1 MIDKIYLKRHLQRRE
16 DLKNEIDRY
25 DMLIKDSQLRGINM
39 DGMPHGSASGDNAFY
54 STLEK
59 VETACHRILFF
70 FRQFRQELLPPDNH
84 RVITVL
90 HNTILIQF
98 HISICPV
105 FFV

>member
-54 STLEK
+54 STLDRIRSGK
-59 VETACHRILFF
+59 TA
-70 FRQFRQELLPPDNH
+70 
-84 RVITVL
+84 
-90 HNTILIQF
+90 
-98 HISICPV
+98 ISGGAKNNQDAV
-105 FFV
+105 FSVPGLVRYP